1 MAWILLRNY
10 RRKILK
16 KRVTLFAPLSVTIAN
31 RETYLLFLHMRRESL
46 LKKYIGILVLWVAMA
61 AMAQESVPDSL
72 APAGIVFNGV
82 VQDSSFAAGEKLNVE
97 ILESGEA
104 LQTTV
109 GTPFSIVLP
118 EDTLWNVCVTNSDT
132 SGAEK
137 EKCYELIYTGTERS
151 FSQAL
156 GEAFVNDSAAPSSAD
171 ALPRPDSLAA
181 EVAQNDSA
189 SKESSPDSTKPAQE
203 DVNVDD
209 LLAGGDNA
217 KVTELKKVVVQL
229 RRRPKRKPGESVVSA
244 KSIKRMPSLAEA
256 DVIKSIQALPGV
268 VASSDFSSKI
278 YVRGGAADQNLFLF
292 DNAVVYSPVHFFGLF
307 STFLVEGIDDVQF
320 YKSGFPA
327 QYGNRL
333 SSVLKMDGRAG
344 GQDTVDEWFS
354 KSSIKISTF
363 AAQLHTEGHQ
373 GPARWVVAGRTTYIG
388 YMLDLMN
395 ALDIIE
401 LDLDYEFTDV
411 QGTFMYNF
419 TDDTRMKLSFYV
431 GKDRLSFDPL
441 YMDWGNVA
449 IPLGIYHRFNGDW
462 DYNATLAFSEF
473 YQTMKIGDLMSI
485 EMFLYTFAGKQWV
498 NYRGVSNHTFT
509 VGYEL
514 EFDHERYQE
523 QMSTISVADV
533 QEPFHHVGYLQDAW
547 KFAPD
552 YLLQYGLRFNYQTAA
567 EHFGVEPRASLTINI
582 DDDKTVELYGGYYLQ
597 YLNSIVYTDQET
609 LNEFYYPATTTTKG
623 KHIEPASSWLF
634 AAEYSQRGI
643 MDDYDATVGVYYKTQ
658 SNLNTFVSVLDSNDE
673 TTSDD
678 FVLADGFGTAE
689 GYSFGYELSLRKDKG
704 WWFGGI
710 NWSQSISVMK
720 TDDGTKPYFP
730 SWHQP
735 YALKMDLGINWRGP
749 EDALT
754 RHPTQRDM
762 YVRSSVIMKYS
773 AGMPISEYKGY
784 YMSQDMG
791 HQQYSDEVVVLPG
804 SRNGARQTDY
814 FRIDV
819 KAIDIGREN
828 KWNFSWTIINLTDHK
843 NMFYTFYDTSKNP
856 PEKTEITQ
864 FPFLPIMLSYEYYF

>member
-1 MAWILLRNY
+1 MKFQICIIVLLAA
-10 RRKILK
+10 I
-16 KRVTLFAPLSVTIAN
+16 
-31 RETYLLFLHMRRESL
+31 
-46 LKKYIGILVLWVAMA
+46 A
-61 AMAQESVPDSL
+61 AMAQETASVSL
-72 APAGIVFNGV
+72 ALDTLAPKGIVFNGV
-82 VQDSSFAAGEKLNVE
+82 VLDSSFAADEKLNVE

-109 GTPFSIVLP
+109 GTPFSVVLP

-132 SGAEK
+132 AGAEK
-137 EKCYELIYTGTERS
+137 EKCYELKYIGAERQ

-156 GEAFVNDSAAPSSAD
+156 GEAFVDDASMDSVAPAGLQNDGSNAVSH
-171 ALPRPDSLAA
+171 
-181 EVAQNDSA
+181 DSA
-189 SKESSPDSTKPAQE
+189 SVIAQDGHPGAQRRDPEQSASDSSDCTKE
-203 DVNVDD
+203 DVNVAA
-209 LLAGGDNA
+209 LLAEGDNSR
-217 KVTELKKVVVQL
+217 VTELKKVVVQL

-244 KSIKRMPSLAEA
+244 KSIKRMPGLAEA

-363 AAQLHTEGHQ
+363 AAQVHTEGHQ
-373 GPARWVVAGRTTYIG
+373 GTVRWIFAGRTTYIG
-388 YMLDLMN
+388 YVLDFCNYIGLLDLS
-395 ALDIIE
+395 
-401 LDLDYEFTDV
+401 LDYEFTDL
-411 QGTFMYNF
+411 QGTMMYDF
-419 TDDTRMKLSFYV
+419 SKDTRFKFSYYI

-441 YMDWGNVA
+441 YMDWGNIA
-449 IPLGIYHRFNGDW
+449 IPFGIYHRFNGDW

-473 YQTMKIGDLMSI
+473 YQTMKIGELMSI
-485 EMFLYTFAGKQWV
+485 EMYLYTFAGKQWL
-498 NYRGVSNHTFT
+498 NYGGIPNHTLT
-509 VGYEL
+509 LGYEL
-514 EFDHERYQE
+514 EYDYERYQE
-523 QMSTISVADV
+523 AMASISIADI
-533 QEPFHHVGYLQDAW
+533 QKPFHHVAYVQDAW
-547 KFAPD
+547 KLAPD

-567 EHFGVEPRASLTINI
+567 EHFGVEPRASLTVNL
-582 DDDKTVELYGGYYLQ
+582 DDSKTLEFYGGYYLQ

-623 KHIEPASSWLF
+623 THIDPASSWLF

-643 MDDYDATVGVYYKTQ
+643 LDDYDATVGVYYKTQ
-658 SNLNTFVSVLDSNDE
+658 NNLNTFVMQLDSNEE
-673 TTSDD
+673 TTSSD
-678 FVLADGFGTAE
+678 FVMADYFGTAD
-689 GYSFGYELSLRKDKG
+689 GYSLGYELSLRKDKG

-710 NWSQSISVMK
+710 NWSQSISVMR
-720 TDDGTKPYFP
+720 TNDGSKPYYP

-735 YALKMDLGINWRGP
+735 YALKMDMGINWSGG
-749 EDALT
+749 EDAL
-754 RHPTQRDM
+754 RKHKKKGR
-762 YVRSSVIMKYS
+762 YFRSSVIMKYS
-773 AGMPISEYKGY
+773 AGKPISEYKGY
-784 YMSQDMG
+784 YMSQELG

-804 SRNGARQTDY
+804 SRNAGRQSDY

-819 KAIDIGREN
+819 KAIDVGREDS
-828 KWNFSWTIINLTDHK
+828 WNFSWTIINLTNHE

-864 FPFLPIMLSYEYYF
+864 FPFLPIMLSFEMYF

>member
-1 MAWILLRNY
+1 MGKPICY
-10 RRKILK
+10 FCYE
-16 KRVTLFAPLSVTIAN
+16 KRVFLKRYIEIFV
-31 RETYLLFLHMRRESL
+31 LLL
-46 LKKYIGILVLWVAMA
+46 AMLNVA
-61 AMAQESVPDSL
+61 AMAQEPVPDSL
-72 APAGIVFNGV
+72 APQGITFNGV
-82 VQDSSFAAGEKLNVE
+82 VQDSSFAPGEKLNVE

-109 GTPFSIVLP
+109 GTPFSVVLP
-118 EDTLWNVCVTNSDT
+118 EDTLWNICVTNSDT
-132 SGAEK
+132 AGAEK
-137 EKCYELIYTGTERS
+137 EKCYELKYIGAERS
-151 FSQAL
+151 FSQTL
-156 GEAFVNDSAAPSSAD
+156 GEAFAEDPVKVGELAEPTIDSVP
-171 ALPRPDSLAA
+171 ALRQAQGPDSNAA
-181 EVAQNDSA
+181 ADTAQP
-189 SKESSPDSTKPAQE
+189 K

-344 GQDTVDEWFS
+344 GQDTVNEWFS

-395 ALDIIE
+395 ALDIID
-401 LDLDYEFTDV
+401 LDLDYEFTDL

-419 TDDTRMKLSFYV
+419 TNDTRMKFSFYV

-449 IPLGIYHRFNGDW
+449 IPVNISHRINGDW

-473 YQTMKIGDLMSI
+473 YQTMKIGELMSI

-498 NYRGVSNHTFT
+498 NYRGIPDHTFT
-509 VGYEL
+509 LGYEL
-514 EFDHERYQE
+514 EYDYERYQE
-523 QMSTISVADV
+523 QMSTVSVADI
-533 QEPFHHVGYLQDAW
+533 QKPFHHVGYLQDAW

-552 YLLQYGLRFNYQTAA
+552 YLLQYGLRFNYQTSA
-567 EHFGVEPRASLTINI
+567 EHFGVEPRASLSINL
-582 DDDKTVELYGGYYLQ
+582 DETKTLEFYGGYYLQ

-623 KHIEPASSWLF
+623 RRIKPASSWLL
-634 AAEYSQRGI
+634 ATEYSHRDLFEG
-643 MDDYDATVGVYYKTQ
+643 YDATVGVYYKTQ
-658 SNLNTFVSVLDSNDE
+658 NNLNTFQAVLDSNDE

-678 FVLADGFGTAE
+678 FVVADGFGTAE

-720 TDDGTKPYFP
+720 TNDGTKPYFP

-735 YALKMDLGINWRGP
+735 YALKMDLGINWRGK
-749 EDALT
+749 EDALSV
-754 RHPTQRDM
+754 QKIQKDL
-762 YVRSSVIMKYS
+762 YFRSSIIMKYS

-784 YMSQDMG
+784 YFSEELG
-791 HQQYSDEVVVLPG
+791 HQNYTDEAIVLPG
-804 SRNGARQTDY
+804 SRNAGRQTDY

-819 KAIDIGREN
+819 KAIDMGREN
-828 KWNFSWTIINLTDHK
+828 KWNFSWTIINLTDHE

-856 PEKTEITQ
+856 PQKTEITQ

>member
-1 MAWILLRNY
+1 MLL
-10 RRKILK
+10 
-16 KRVTLFAPLSVTIAN
+16 AA
-31 RETYLLFLHMRRESL
+31 SL
-46 LKKYIGILVLWVAMA
+46 AF
-61 AMAQESVPDSL
+61 AQEPAAVTSSISDGATADS
-72 APAGIVFNGV
+72 AKVQGIVFNGV
-82 VQDSSFAAGEKLNVE
+82 VQDSSFAVGEKLNVE

-109 GTPFSIVLP
+109 GTPFSVVLP

-132 SGAEK
+132 AGAEK
-137 EKCYELIYTGTERS
+137 EKCYELKYVGAERA

-156 GEAFVNDSAAPSSAD
+156 GDGFVQNELDSIAPVGRSRMTSTKDVALEPHGGDRAQSDLVAKVPGPNASASD
-171 ALPRPDSLAA
+171 MNVDSLLAA
-181 EVAQNDSA
+181 
-189 SKESSPDSTKPAQE
+189 
-203 DVNVDD
+203 
-209 LLAGGDNA
+209 GDNA

-229 RRRPKRKPGESVVSA
+229 RRRPKRSPGESVVSA

-307 STFLVEGIDDVQF
+307 STFLVEGIDDVKF

-388 YMLDLMN
+388 YMLDFCRFIGL
-395 ALDIIE
+395 LD
-401 LDLDYEFTDV
+401 LDLDYEFTDL
-411 QGTFMYNF
+411 QGTFVYNF
-419 TDDTRMKLSFYV
+419 TDDTRMKFSFYV

-449 IPLGIYHRFNGDW
+449 VPINFYHRFNGDW
-462 DYNATLAFSEF
+462 DYNATLAYSEF

-485 EMFLYTFAGKQWV
+485 EMYLYSFAGKQWV
-498 NYRGVSNHTFT
+498 NYRGIDNHTITF
-509 VGYEL
+509 GYEV
-514 EFDHERYQE
+514 EYYYERYQE
-523 QMSTISVADV
+523 KLSTMTIADI
-533 QEPFHHVGYLQDAW
+533 QKPFHHVGYLQDAW
-547 KFAPD
+547 KLTPD
-552 YLLQYGLRFNYQTAA
+552 LLLQYGLRFNYQTAA
-567 EHFGVEPRASLTINI
+567 EHFGVEPRTSLTINL
-582 DDDKTVELYGGYYLQ
+582 DRTKTLELYGGYYLQ
-597 YLNSIVYTDQET
+597 YLNSIIYTDQET

-623 KHIEPASSWLF
+623 THIKPASSWL
-634 AAEYSQRGI
+634 AAIEYTQREI
-643 MDDYDATVGVYYKTQ
+643 FEDYDATVGVYYKTQ
-658 SNLNTFVSVLDSNDE
+658 NNLNTFVTQMDSTDE
-673 TTSDD
+673 EESDE
-678 FVLADGFGTAE
+678 FVIADYFGTAE
-689 GYSFGYELSLRKDKG
+689 AYSFGYELSLRKDKG
-704 WWFGGI
+704 WLFGGI
-710 NWSQSISVMK
+710 NWSQSISVMRSN
-720 TDDGTKPYFP
+720 DGTKAYFP

-735 YALKMDLGINWRGP
+735 YAVKMDLGINWKGD
-749 EDALT
+749 EDALWKHKVKG
-754 RHPTQRDM
+754 R
-762 YVRSSVIMKYS
+762 YFRSSVMLKYS

-784 YMSQDMG
+784 YYG
-791 HQQYSDEVVVLPG
+791 EELGNQQYDDDIVVLPG
-804 SRNGARQTDY
+804 SRNAGRQTDY
-814 FRIDV
+814 FRVDV
-819 KAIDIGREN
+819 KLIDIGRED
-828 KWNFSWTIINLTDHK
+828 KWNFSWTIINLTDHE

-856 PEKTEITQ
+856 PEKTSITQ

>member
-1 MAWILLRNY
+1 VR
-10 RRKILK
+10 
-16 KRVTLFAPLSVTIAN
+16 F
-31 RETYLLFLHMRRESL
+31 L
-46 LKKYIGILVLWVAMA
+46 LKVYLFIALIAALAVASF
-61 AMAQESVPDSL
+61 AQETAPDSL
-72 APAGIVFNGV
+72 ALDTLAPKGILFNGV
-82 VQDSSFAAGEKLNVE
+82 VLDSSFAADEKLNVE

-109 GTPFSIVLP
+109 GKPFSVVLP
-118 EDTLWNVCVTNSDT
+118 EDTLWNICVTNSDT
-132 SGAEK
+132 AGAEK
-137 EKCYELIYTGTERS
+137 EKCYELKYIGAERQ

-156 GEAFVNDSAAPSSAD
+156 GEAFVDDASMDSVAPAGLQNDGSN
-171 ALPRPDSLAA
+171 ALSH
-181 EVAQNDSA
+181 DSA
-189 SKESSPDSTKPAQE
+189 SVIAQDGHPGAQRRDSEQSASDSSDSTKE
-203 DVNVDD
+203 DVNVEA
-209 LLAGGDNA
+209 LLAAGDNSR
-217 KVTELKKVVVQL
+217 VTELKKVVVQL

-244 KSIKRMPSLAEA
+244 KSIKRMPGLAEA

-363 AAQLHTEGHQ
+363 AAQVHTEGHQ
-373 GPARWVVAGRTTYIG
+373 GPVRWIFAGRTTYIG
-388 YMLDLMN
+388 YVLDFCNYIGLLDLS
-395 ALDIIE
+395 
-401 LDLDYEFTDV
+401 LDYEFTDL
-411 QGTFMYNF
+411 QGTMMYDF
-419 TDDTRMKLSFYV
+419 SKDTRFKFSYYI

-441 YMDWGNVA
+441 YMDWGNIA
-449 IPLGIYHRFNGDW
+449 IPFGIYHRFNGDW

-473 YQTMKIGDLMSI
+473 YQTMKIGELMSI
-485 EMFLYTFAGKQWV
+485 EMYLYTFAGKQWL
-498 NYRGVSNHTFT
+498 NYRGIPNHTLT
-509 VGYEL
+509 LGYEL
-514 EFDHERYQE
+514 EYDYERYQE
-523 QMSTISVADV
+523 AMASISIADI
-533 QEPFHHVGYLQDAW
+533 QKPFHHVAYVQDAW
-547 KFAPD
+547 KLAPD

-567 EHFGVEPRASLTINI
+567 EHFGVEPRASLTVNL
-582 DDDKTVELYGGYYLQ
+582 DDSKTLEFYGGYYLQ

-623 KHIEPASSWLF
+623 THIDPASSWLF

-643 MDDYDATVGVYYKTQ
+643 LDDYDATVGVYYKTQ
-658 SNLNTFVSVLDSNDE
+658 NNLNTFVMQLDSNEE
-673 TTSDD
+673 TTSSD
-678 FVLADGFGTAE
+678 FVMADHFGTAD
-689 GYSFGYELSLRKDKG
+689 GYSLGYELSLRKDKG

-710 NWSQSISVMK
+710 NWSQSISVMR
-720 TDDGTKPYFP
+720 TNDGTKPYYP

-735 YALKMDLGINWRGP
+735 YALKMDMGINWSGG
-749 EDALT
+749 EDAL
-754 RHPTQRDM
+754 RKHKKKGR
-762 YVRSSVIMKYS
+762 YFRSSVIMKYS

-784 YMSQDMG
+784 YMSQELG

-804 SRNGARQTDY
+804 SRNAGRQSDY

-819 KAIDIGREN
+819 KAIDVGREDS
-828 KWNFSWTIINLTDHK
+828 WNFSWTIINLTDHK

-864 FPFLPIMLSYEYYF
+864 FPFLPIMLSFEMYF

>member
-1 MAWILLRNY
+1 
-10 RRKILK
+10 
-16 KRVTLFAPLSVTIAN
+16 
-31 RETYLLFLHMRRESL
+31 MRFL
-46 LKKYIGILVLWVAMA
+46 LKVYLFIALIAALAVASF
-61 AMAQESVPDSL
+61 AQETAPDSL
-72 APAGIVFNGV
+72 ASDSLAPKGILFNGV
-82 VQDSSFAAGEKLNVE
+82 VLDSSFAEGEKLNVE

-109 GTPFSIVLP
+109 GAPFNIVLP

-132 SGAEK
+132 AGAEK
-137 EKCYELIYTGTERS
+137 EKCYELKYIGAERQ

-156 GEAFVNDSAAPSSAD
+156 GEAFVDDASMDSVAPAGLQNDGSNAVSH
-171 ALPRPDSLAA
+171 
-181 EVAQNDSA
+181 DSA
-189 SKESSPDSTKPAQE
+189 SVIAQDGHPGAQRRDPEQSASDSSDSTKE
-203 DVNVDD
+203 DVNVDA
-209 LLAGGDNA
+209 LLAAGDNSR
-217 KVTELKKVVVQL
+217 VTELKKVVVQL

-244 KSIKRMPSLAEA
+244 KSIKRMPGLAEA

-363 AAQLHTEGHQ
+363 AAQVHTEGHQ
-373 GPARWVVAGRTTYIG
+373 GPVRWIFAGRTTYIG
-388 YMLDLMN
+388 YVLDFCNYIGLLDLS
-395 ALDIIE
+395 
-401 LDLDYEFTDV
+401 LDYEFTDL
-411 QGTFMYNF
+411 QGTMMYDF
-419 TDDTRMKLSFYV
+419 SKDTRFKFSYYI

-441 YMDWGNVA
+441 YMDWGNIA

-473 YQTMKIGDLMSI
+473 YQTMKIGELMSI
-485 EMFLYTFAGKQWV
+485 EMYLYTFAGKQWL
-498 NYRGVSNHTFT
+498 NYRGIPNHTLT
-509 VGYEL
+509 LGYEL
-514 EFDHERYQE
+514 EYDYERYQE
-523 QMSTISVADV
+523 AMASISIADI
-533 QEPFHHVGYLQDAW
+533 QKPFHHVAYVQDAW
-547 KFAPD
+547 KLSPD

-567 EHFGVEPRASLTINI
+567 EHFGVEPRASLTVNL
-582 DDDKTVELYGGYYLQ
+582 DDSKTLEFYGGYYLQ

-623 KHIEPASSWLF
+623 THIDPASSWLF

-643 MDDYDATVGVYYKTQ
+643 LDDYDATVGVYYKTQ
-658 SNLNTFVSVLDSNDE
+658 NNLNTFVMQLDSNEE
-673 TTSDD
+673 TTSSD
-678 FVLADGFGTAE
+678 FVMADHFGTAD
-689 GYSFGYELSLRKDKG
+689 GYSLGYELSLRKDKG

-710 NWSQSISVMK
+710 NWSQSISVMR
-720 TDDGTKPYFP
+720 TNDGTKPYYP

-735 YALKMDLGINWRGP
+735 YALKMDMGINWSGG
-749 EDALT
+749 EDAL
-754 RHPTQRDM
+754 RKHKKKGR
-762 YVRSSVIMKYS
+762 YFRSSVIMKYS

-784 YMSQDMG
+784 YMSQELG

-804 SRNGARQTDY
+804 SRNAGRQSDY

-819 KAIDIGREN
+819 KAIDVGREDN
-828 KWNFSWTIINLTDHK
+828 WNFSWTIINLTDHK

-864 FPFLPIMLSYEYYF
+864 FPFLPIMLSFEMYF

>member
-1 MAWILLRNY
+1 
-10 RRKILK
+10 
-16 KRVTLFAPLSVTIAN
+16 
-31 RETYLLFLHMRRESL
+31 
-46 LKKYIGILVLWVAMA
+46 MA
-61 AMAQESVPDSL
+61 ASLAFAQEPGVASGAAAADS
-72 APAGIVFNGV
+72 AKVQGIVFNGV
-82 VQDSSFAAGEKLNVE
+82 VQDSSFATGEKLNVE

-109 GTPFSIVLP
+109 GTPFSVVLP
-118 EDTLWNVCVTNSDT
+118 EDTLWNICVTNSDT
-132 SGAEK
+132 AGAEK
-137 EKCYELIYTGTERS
+137 EKCYELKYVGAERA

-156 GEAFVNDSAAPSSAD
+156 GEAFVTGEGESLPLAPDSSSFRPKPAPDSDPGSRNLAYSSATPSSRD
-171 ALPRPDSLAA
+171 TPQRPDSG
-181 EVAQNDSA
+181 
-189 SKESSPDSTKPAQE
+189 
-203 DVNVDD
+203 DVNVDS

-229 RRRPKRKPGESVVSA
+229 RRRPKRSPGESVVSA

-307 STFLVEGIDDVQF
+307 STFLVEGIDDVKF

-388 YMLDLMN
+388 YMLDFCRFIGL
-395 ALDIIE
+395 LD
-401 LDLDYEFTDV
+401 LDLDYEFTDL
-411 QGTFMYNF
+411 QGTFVYNF
-419 TDDTRMKLSFYV
+419 TDDTRMKFSFYV

-449 IPLGIYHRFNGDW
+449 VPINFYHRFNGDW
-462 DYNATLAFSEF
+462 DYNATLAYSEF

-485 EMFLYTFAGKQWV
+485 EMYLYSFAGKQWL
-498 NYRGVSNHTFT
+498 NYRGIDNHTITF
-509 VGYEL
+509 GYEV
-514 EFDHERYQE
+514 EYYYERYQE
-523 QMSTISVADV
+523 KLSTMTIADI
-533 QEPFHHVGYLQDAW
+533 QKPFHHVGYLQDAW
-547 KFAPD
+547 KLTPD
-552 YLLQYGLRFNYQTAA
+552 LLLQYGLRFNYQTAA
-567 EHFGVEPRASLTINI
+567 EHFGVEPRTSLTINL
-582 DDDKTVELYGGYYLQ
+582 DRTKTLELYGGYYLQ
-597 YLNSIVYTDQET
+597 YLNSIIYTDQET

-623 KHIEPASSWLF
+623 KHIEPASSWL
-634 AAEYSQRGI
+634 AAIEYTQREI
-643 MDDYDATVGVYYKTQ
+643 FDDYDATVGVYYKTQ
-658 SNLNTFVSVLDSNDE
+658 NNLNTFVTQMDSTDE
-673 TTSDD
+673 EESDE
-678 FVLADGFGTAE
+678 FVIADYFGTAE
-689 GYSFGYELSLRKDKG
+689 AYSFGYELSFRKDKG
-704 WWFGGI
+704 WLFGGI
-710 NWSQSISVMK
+710 NWSQSISVMRSN
-720 TDDGTKPYFP
+720 DGTKAYFP

-735 YALKMDLGINWRGP
+735 YAVKMDLGINWKGD
-749 EDALT
+749 EDALWKHKVKG
-754 RHPTQRDM
+754 R
-762 YVRSSVIMKYS
+762 YFRSSVMLKYS

-784 YMSQDMG
+784 YYG
-791 HQQYSDEVVVLPG
+791 EELGNQQYDDDIVVLPG
-804 SRNGARQTDY
+804 SRNAGRQTDY

-819 KAIDIGREN
+819 KLIDIGRED
-828 KWNFSWTIINLTDHK
+828 KWNFSWTIINLTDHE

-856 PEKTEITQ
+856 PEKTSITQ

>member
-1 MAWILLRNY
+1 MKRYIEIFALL
-10 RRKILK
+10 L
-16 KRVTLFAPLSVTIAN
+16 AMLSV
-31 RETYLLFLHMRRESL
+31 
-46 LKKYIGILVLWVAMA
+46 A
-61 AMAQESVPDSL
+61 AVAQEPVPDSL
-72 APAGIVFNGV
+72 APQGIIFNGI

-104 LQTTV
+104 VQTTV
-109 GTPFSIVLP
+109 GTPFSVILP

-137 EKCYELIYTGTERS
+137 EKCYELVYSGSERS
-151 FSQAL
+151 FSQTL
-156 GEAFVNDSAAPSSAD
+156 GEAFVNDSAVPSSAD
-171 ALPRPDSLAA
+171 TLPRPDSLAA
-181 EVAQNDSA
+181 EVAQNDSS
-189 SKESSPDSTKPAQE
+189 SKEPAKDSAKADE
-203 DVNVDD
+203 KDVNVDD

-244 KSIKRMPSLAEA
+244 KAIKRMPSLAEA

-333 SSVLKMDGRAG
+333 SSVLKMEGRAG
-344 GQDTVDEWFS
+344 GQDTVEEWFS
-354 KSSIKISTF
+354 KSSVKISTF
-363 AAQLHTEGHQ
+363 AAQVHTEGHK
-373 GPARWVVAGRTTYIG
+373 GPARWIVAGRTTYIG

-395 ALDIIE
+395 ALDIID
-401 LDLDYEFTDV
+401 LNLDYEFTDV
-411 QGTFMYNF
+411 QGTFMYDF
-419 TDDTRMKLSFYV
+419 TSDTRMKVSFYV

-449 IPLGIYHRFNGDW
+449 IPINVTHRINGDW

-473 YQTMKIGDLMSI
+473 YQTMSIGDLMSI

-498 NYRGVSNHTFT
+498 NYRGIPNHTLT

-514 EFDHERYQE
+514 EYDYERYRE
-523 QMSTISVADV
+523 QMSTISVVDI
-533 QEPFHHVGYLQDAW
+533 QEPFHHVAYLQDAW

-552 YLLQYGLRFNYQTAA
+552 YLLQYGMRFNYQTAA
-567 EHFGVEPRASLTINI
+567 EHFGVEPRASLTINL
-582 DDDKTVELYGGYYLQ
+582 DDNKTVELYGGYYLQ

-623 KHIEPASSWLF
+623 KHIDPASSWLF
-634 AAEYSQRGI
+634 AAEYSHRDLFDG
-643 MDDYDATVGVYYKTQ
+643 YDATVGAYYKTQ
-658 SNLNTFVSVLDSNDE
+658 SNLNTFVAVLDSNDE

-678 FVLADGFGTAE
+678 FVVADGFGTAE

-704 WWFGGI
+704 WWFGGV

-720 TDDGTKPYFP
+720 TDDGSKPYYP

-735 YALKMDLGINWRGP
+735 YALKMDLGINWSGDENSRRKHEKAG
-749 EDALT
+749 
-754 RHPTQRDM
+754 R
-762 YVRSSVIMKYS
+762 YFRSSVMLKYS

-784 YMSQDMG
+784 YVSQEMG
-791 HQQYSDEVVVLPG
+791 RQQYSDEVVVLPG
-804 SRNGARQTDY
+804 SRNAARQSDY

>member
-1 MAWILLRNY
+1 MKFQICIIVLLAA
-10 RRKILK
+10 I
-16 KRVTLFAPLSVTIAN
+16 
-31 RETYLLFLHMRRESL
+31 
-46 LKKYIGILVLWVAMA
+46 A
-61 AMAQESVPDSL
+61 AMAQETASVSL
-72 APAGIVFNGV
+72 ALDTLAPKGIVFNGV
-82 VQDSSFAAGEKLNVE
+82 VLDSSFAADEKLNVE

-109 GTPFSIVLP
+109 GTPFSVVLP

-132 SGAEK
+132 AGAEK
-137 EKCYELIYTGTERS
+137 EKCYELKDIGAERQ

-156 GEAFVNDSAAPSSAD
+156 GEAFVDDASMDSVAPAGLQNDGSNAVSH
-171 ALPRPDSLAA
+171 
-181 EVAQNDSA
+181 DSA
-189 SKESSPDSTKPAQE
+189 SVIAQDGHPGAQRRDPEQSASDSSDCTKE
-203 DVNVDD
+203 DVNVAA
-209 LLAGGDNA
+209 LLAEGDNSR
-217 KVTELKKVVVQL
+217 VTELKKVVVQL

-244 KSIKRMPSLAEA
+244 KSIKRMPGLAEA

-292 DNAVVYSPVHFFGLF
+292 DNAVVYSPLHFFGLF

-363 AAQLHTEGHQ
+363 AAQVHTEGHQ
-373 GPARWVVAGRTTYIG
+373 GAVRWIYAGRTTYIG
-388 YMLDLMN
+388 YVLDFCNYIGLLDLS
-395 ALDIIE
+395 
-401 LDLDYEFTDV
+401 LDYEFTDL
-411 QGTFMYNF
+411 QGTMMYDF
-419 TDDTRMKLSFYV
+419 SKDTRFKFSYYI

-441 YMDWGNVA
+441 YMDWGNIA
-449 IPLGIYHRFNGDW
+449 IPFGIYHRFNGDW

-473 YQTMKIGDLMSI
+473 YQTMKIGELMSI
-485 EMFLYTFAGKQWV
+485 EMYLYTFAGKQWL
-498 NYRGVSNHTFT
+498 NYRGIPNHTLT
-509 VGYEL
+509 LGYEL
-514 EFDHERYQE
+514 EYDYERYQE
-523 QMSTISVADV
+523 AMASISIADI
-533 QEPFHHVGYLQDAW
+533 QKPFHHVAYVQDAW
-547 KFAPD
+547 KLAPD

-567 EHFGVEPRASLTINI
+567 EHFGVEPRASLTVNL
-582 DDDKTVELYGGYYLQ
+582 DDSKTLEFYGGYYLQ

-623 KHIEPASSWLF
+623 THIDPASSWLF

-643 MDDYDATVGVYYKTQ
+643 LDDYDATVGVYYKTQ
-658 SNLNTFVSVLDSNDE
+658 NNLNTFVMQLDSNEE
-673 TTSDD
+673 TTSSD
-678 FVLADGFGTAE
+678 FVMADYFGTAD
-689 GYSFGYELSLRKDKG
+689 GYSLGYELSLRKDKG

-710 NWSQSISVMK
+710 NWSQSISVMR
-720 TDDGTKPYFP
+720 TNDGTKPYYP

-735 YALKMDLGINWRGP
+735 YALKMDMGINWSGG
-749 EDALT
+749 EDAL
-754 RHPTQRDM
+754 RKHKKKGR
-762 YVRSSVIMKYS
+762 YFRSSVIMKYS

-784 YMSQDMG
+784 YMSQELG

-804 SRNGARQTDY
+804 SRNAGRQSDY

-819 KAIDIGREN
+819 KAIDVGREDS
-828 KWNFSWTIINLTDHK
+828 WNFSWTIINLTNHE

-864 FPFLPIMLSYEYYF
+864 FPFLPIMLSFEMYF

>member
-1 MAWILLRNY
+1 M
-10 RRKILK
+10 
-16 KRVTLFAPLSVTIAN
+16 LSV
-31 RETYLLFLHMRRESL
+31 
-46 LKKYIGILVLWVAMA
+46 A
-61 AMAQESVPDSL
+61 AVAQEPVPDSL
-72 APAGIVFNGV
+72 APQGITFNGI
-82 VQDSSFAAGEKLNVE
+82 VQDSSFAPGEKLNVE

-132 SGAEK
+132 AGAEK
-137 EKCYELIYTGTERS
+137 EKCYELKYIGAERS

-156 GEAFVNDSAAPSSAD
+156 GEAFAEPDSIVEGAVPQDSSAVILSEAQAESKDLAPDSSAAEGS
-171 ALPRPDSLAA
+171 
-181 EVAQNDSA
+181 
-189 SKESSPDSTKPAQE
+189 DSTKQ
-203 DVNVDD
+203 DVNVDA

-363 AAQLHTEGHQ
+363 AAQVHTEGHK
-373 GPARWVVAGRTTYIG
+373 GPVRWVLAGRTTYIG

-395 ALDIIE
+395 ALDVID
-401 LDLDYEFTDV
+401 LSLDYEFTDL
-411 QGTFMYNF
+411 QGTLMYDF
-419 TDDTRMKLSFYV
+419 SDDTRMKFSYYV

-449 IPLGIYHRFNGDW
+449 IPLGFYHRFNGDW

-473 YQTMKIGDLMSI
+473 YQTMKVSDLMSI
-485 EMFLYTFAGKQWV
+485 EMYLYTFAGKQWV
-498 NYRGVSNHTFT
+498 NYRGIPNHTLT
-509 VGYEL
+509 AGYEL
-514 EFDHERYQE
+514 EYDYERYGE
-523 QMSTISVADV
+523 QMSTLSIADI
-533 QEPFHHVGYLQDAW
+533 QKPFHHVGYLQDAW

-567 EHFGVEPRASLTINI
+567 EHFGVEPRASLSVNI
-582 DDDKTVELYGGYYLQ
+582 DDDKTVEFYGGYYLQ

-623 KHIEPASSWLF
+623 KHIKPASSWLF

-643 MDDYDATVGVYYKTQ
+643 MEDYDATVGVYYKTQ
-658 SNLNTFVSVLDSNDE
+658 SNLNTFVAVLDSNEE
-673 TTSDD
+673 TASDD
-678 FVLADGFGTAE
+678 FVVADGFGTAE

-720 TDDGTKPYFP
+720 VDDGTKPYFP

-754 RHPTQRDM
+754 VHPTQKDM

-773 AGMPISEYKGY
+773 AGMPMSEYKGY
-784 YMSQDMG
+784 YISEHLG
-791 HQQYSDEVVVLPG
+791 HQEYSDETVVVPG

-819 KAIDIGREN
+819 KAIDIGREG
-828 KWNFSWTIINLTDHK
+828 KWNFSWTIINLTDHE
-843 NMFYTFYDTSKNP
+843 NMFFTFYDTGKNP

>member
-1 MAWILLRNY
+1 MLAAI
-10 RRKILK
+10 
-16 KRVTLFAPLSVTIAN
+16 
-31 RETYLLFLHMRRESL
+31 
-46 LKKYIGILVLWVAMA
+46 A
-61 AMAQESVPDSL
+61 AMAQETASDSLAPDSL
-72 APAGIVFNGV
+72 APKGIVFNGV
-82 VQDSSFAAGEKLNVE
+82 VLDSSFAADEKLNVE

-109 GTPFSIVLP
+109 GKSFSVVLP
-118 EDTLWNVCVTNSDT
+118 EDTLWNICVTNSDT
-132 SGAEK
+132 AGAEK
-137 EKCYELIYTGTERS
+137 EKCYELKYIGAERA

-156 GEAFVNDSAAPSSAD
+156 GEAFVEDEKKEGDGHPLAVAVDTASATPSSGD
-171 ALPRPDSLAA
+171 TPQRPDSTNVIARNGSDEA
-181 EVAQNDSA
+181 ISSSDS
-189 SKESSPDSTKPAQE
+189 SDSTKR
-203 DVNVDD
+203 DVDVDA
-209 LLAGGDNA
+209 LLAAGDNA

-244 KSIKRMPSLAEA
+244 KSIKRMPGLAEA

-344 GQDTVDEWFS
+344 GQDTVNEWFS

-373 GPARWVVAGRTTYIG
+373 GPARWVFAGRTTYIG
-388 YMLDLMN
+388 YVLDLCN
-395 ALDIIE
+395 AIGLLD
-401 LDLDYEFTDV
+401 LNLDYEFTDL
-411 QGTFMYNF
+411 QGTVMYNF
-419 TDDTRMKLSFYV
+419 TDDTRMKFSYYI

-441 YMDWGNVA
+441 YMDWGNIA
-449 IPLGIYHRFNGDW
+449 IPLGFYHRFNGDW

-473 YQTMKIGDLMSI
+473 YQTMKIGELMSI
-485 EMFLYTFAGKQWV
+485 EMYLYTFAGKQWL
-498 NYRGVSNHTFT
+498 NFRGISNHTFT
-509 VGYEL
+509 FGYEL
-514 EFDHERYQE
+514 EYDYERYQE
-523 QMSTISVADV
+523 QMSTVSAADI
-533 QEPFHHVGYLQDAW
+533 QKPFHHVGYVQDAW

-567 EHFGVEPRASLTINI
+567 EHFGVEPRASLTINL
-582 DDDKTVELYGGYYLQ
+582 DDEKTLEFYGGYYLQ

-609 LNEFYYPATTTTKG
+609 LNEFYYPATKTTKG
-623 KHIEPASSWLF
+623 TQIDPASSWLL

-643 MDDYDATVGVYYKTQ
+643 FEDYDATVGVYYKTQ
-658 SNLNTFVSVLDSNDE
+658 NNLNTFVVELDSNDE

-678 FVLADGFGTAE
+678 FVMADYFGRAE
-689 GYSFGYELSLRKDKG
+689 GYSFGYELSLRKDRG

-720 TDDGTKPYFP
+720 SDDGTRPYYP

-735 YALKMDLGINWRGP
+735 YALKLDAGINWKGDENARRKHKIPG
-749 EDALT
+749 
-754 RHPTQRDM
+754 R
-762 YVRSSVIMKYS
+762 YFRSSIILKYS

-784 YMSQDMG
+784 YFSQELG
-791 HQQYSDEVVVLPG
+791 HQEFSDQIVVLPG
-804 SRNGARQTDY
+804 SRNAGRQTDY

-819 KAIDIGREN
+819 KPIDIGRED
-828 KWNFSWTIINLTDHK
+828 KWNFSWTIINLTDHE

-856 PEKTEITQ
+856 PEKTEVTQ
-864 FPFLPIMLSYEYYF
+864 FPFLPIMLNFEYYF

>member
-1 MAWILLRNY
+1 M
-10 RRKILK
+10 
-16 KRVTLFAPLSVTIAN
+16 LSV
-31 RETYLLFLHMRRESL
+31 
-46 LKKYIGILVLWVAMA
+46 A
-61 AMAQESVPDSL
+61 AVAQEPVPDSL
-72 APAGIVFNGV
+72 APQGITFNGI
-82 VQDSSFAAGEKLNVE
+82 VQDSSFAPGEKLNVE

-132 SGAEK
+132 AGAEK
-137 EKCYELIYTGTERS
+137 EKCYELKYIGAERS

-156 GEAFVNDSAAPSSAD
+156 GEAFAEPDSIVEGESLPLAAAADTASATPSSGGGNA
-171 ALPRPDSLAA
+171 PQRPDSLAKDTL
-181 EVAQNDSA
+181 AQDSA
-189 SKESSPDSTKPAQE
+189 NK
-203 DVNVDD
+203 DVNVDA

-395 ALDIIE
+395 ALDIID
-401 LDLDYEFTDV
+401 LSLDYEFTDL

-449 IPLGIYHRFNGDW
+449 IPLGFYHRFNGDW

-473 YQTMKIGDLMSI
+473 YQTMKVSDLMSI
-485 EMFLYTFAGKQWV
+485 EMYLYTFAGKQWV
-498 NYRGVSNHTFT
+498 NYRGIPNHTLT
-509 VGYEL
+509 AGYEL
-514 EFDHERYQE
+514 EYDYERYGE
-523 QMSTISVADV
+523 QMSTLSITDI
-533 QEPFHHVGYLQDAW
+533 QKPFHHVGYLQDAW
-547 KFAPD
+547 KLAPD

-567 EHFGVEPRASLTINI
+567 EHFGVEPRASLSVNI
-582 DDDKTVELYGGYYLQ
+582 DDDKTVEFYGGYYLQ

-623 KHIEPASSWLF
+623 KHIKPASSWLF

-643 MDDYDATVGVYYKTQ
+643 MEDYDASVGVYYKTQ
-658 SNLNTFVSVLDSNDE
+658 SNLNTFVAVLDSNEE
-673 TTSDD
+673 TASDD
-678 FVLADGFGTAE
+678 FVVADGFGTAE

-720 TDDGTKPYFP
+720 VDDGTKPYFP

-754 RHPTQRDM
+754 VHPTQKDM

-773 AGMPISEYKGY
+773 AGMPMSEYKGY
-784 YMSQDMG
+784 YISEHLG
-791 HQQYSDEVVVLPG
+791 HQEYSDETVVVPG

-819 KAIDIGREN
+819 KAIDIGREG
-828 KWNFSWTIINLTDHK
+828 KWNFSWTFINVTDHK
-843 NMFYTFYDTSKNP
+843 NMFFTFYDTSKNP

>member
-1 MAWILLRNY
+1 MKLQICIIVMLAAI
-10 RRKILK
+10 
-16 KRVTLFAPLSVTIAN
+16 
-31 RETYLLFLHMRRESL
+31 
-46 LKKYIGILVLWVAMA
+46 A
-61 AMAQESVPDSL
+61 AMAQETASDSLAPDSL
-72 APAGIVFNGV
+72 APKGIVFNGV
-82 VQDSSFAAGEKLNVE
+82 VLDSSFAADEKLNVE

-109 GTPFSIVLP
+109 GKSFSVVLP
-118 EDTLWNVCVTNSDT
+118 EDTLWNICVTNSDT
-132 SGAEK
+132 AGAEK
-137 EKCYELIYTGTERS
+137 EKCYELKYIGAERA

-156 GEAFVNDSAAPSSAD
+156 GEAFVEDEKKEGNGHPLAAAVDTASATPSSGD
-171 ALPRPDSLAA
+171 TPQRPDSTNVIARNGSDEA
-181 EVAQNDSA
+181 ISSSDS
-189 SKESSPDSTKPAQE
+189 SDSTKR
-203 DVNVDD
+203 DVDVDA
-209 LLAGGDNA
+209 LLAAGDNA

-244 KSIKRMPSLAEA
+244 KSIKRMPGLAEA

-344 GQDTVDEWFS
+344 GQDTVNEWFS

-373 GPARWVVAGRTTYIG
+373 GPARWVFAGRTTYIG
-388 YMLDLMN
+388 YVLDLCN
-395 ALDIIE
+395 AIGLLD
-401 LDLDYEFTDV
+401 LNLDYEFTDL
-411 QGTFMYNF
+411 QGTVMYNF
-419 TDDTRMKLSFYV
+419 TDDTRMKFSYYI

-441 YMDWGNVA
+441 YMDWGNIA
-449 IPLGIYHRFNGDW
+449 IPLGLYHRFNGDW

-473 YQTMKIGDLMSI
+473 YQTMKIGELMSI
-485 EMFLYTFAGKQWV
+485 EMYLYTFAGKQWL
-498 NYRGVSNHTFT
+498 NFRGISNHTFT
-509 VGYEL
+509 FGYEL
-514 EFDHERYQE
+514 EYDYERYQE
-523 QMSTISVADV
+523 QMSTVSAADI
-533 QEPFHHVGYLQDAW
+533 QKPFHHVGYVQDAW

-567 EHFGVEPRASLTINI
+567 EHFGVEPRASLTINL
-582 DDDKTVELYGGYYLQ
+582 DDEKTLEFYGGYYLQ

-609 LNEFYYPATTTTKG
+609 LNEFYYPATKTTKG
-623 KHIEPASSWLF
+623 TQIDPASSWLL

-643 MDDYDATVGVYYKTQ
+643 FEDYDATVGVYYKTQ
-658 SNLNTFVSVLDSNDE
+658 NNLNTFVVELDSNDE

-678 FVLADGFGTAE
+678 FVMADYFGRAE
-689 GYSFGYELSLRKDKG
+689 GYSFGYELSLRKDRG

-720 TDDGTKPYFP
+720 SDDGTRPYYP

-735 YALKMDLGINWRGP
+735 YALKLDAGINWKGDENARRKHKIPG
-749 EDALT
+749 
-754 RHPTQRDM
+754 R
-762 YVRSSVIMKYS
+762 YFRSSIILKYS

-784 YMSQDMG
+784 YFSQELG
-791 HQQYSDEVVVLPG
+791 HQEFSDQIVVLPG
-804 SRNGARQTDY
+804 SRNAGRQTDY

-819 KAIDIGREN
+819 KPIDIGRED
-828 KWNFSWTIINLTDHK
+828 KWNFSWTIINLTDHE

-856 PEKTEITQ
+856 PEKTEVTQ
-864 FPFLPIMLSYEYYF
+864 FPFLPIMLNFEYYF

>member
-1 MAWILLRNY
+1 MKVY
-10 RRKILK
+10 
-16 KRVTLFAPLSVTIAN
+16 LFIA
-31 RETYLLFLHMRRESL
+31 LIAALA
-46 LKKYIGILVLWVAMA
+46 VASF
-61 AMAQESVPDSL
+61 AQETAPDSL
-72 APAGIVFNGV
+72 ASDSLAPKGILFNGV
-82 VQDSSFAAGEKLNVE
+82 VLDSSFAEGEKLNVE

-109 GTPFSIVLP
+109 GTPFGIVLP

-132 SGAEK
+132 AGAEK
-137 EKCYELIYTGTERS
+137 EKCYELKYIGTERQ

-156 GEAFVNDSAAPSSAD
+156 GEAFVDDASMDSVAPAGLQNDGSNDVS
-171 ALPRPDSLAA
+171 R
-181 EVAQNDSA
+181 DSA
-189 SKESSPDSTKPAQE
+189 SVIAQDGHPGAQRRDPEQSASDSSESTKE
-203 DVNVDD
+203 DVNVDA
-209 LLAGGDNA
+209 LLAAGDNSR
-217 KVTELKKVVVQL
+217 VTELKKVVVQL

-244 KSIKRMPSLAEA
+244 KSIKRMPGLAEA

-363 AAQLHTEGHQ
+363 AAQVHTEGHQ
-373 GPARWVVAGRTTYIG
+373 GPVRWIFAGRTTYIG
-388 YMLDLMN
+388 YVLDFCNYIGLLDLS
-395 ALDIIE
+395 
-401 LDLDYEFTDV
+401 LDYEFTDL
-411 QGTFMYNF
+411 QGTMMYDF
-419 TDDTRMKLSFYV
+419 SKDTRFKFSYYI

-441 YMDWGNVA
+441 YMDWGNIA
-449 IPLGIYHRFNGDW
+449 IPFGIYHRFNGDW

-473 YQTMKIGDLMSI
+473 YQTMKIGELMSI
-485 EMFLYTFAGKQWV
+485 EMYLYTFAGKQWL
-498 NYRGVSNHTFT
+498 NYRGIPNHTLT
-509 VGYEL
+509 LGYEL
-514 EFDHERYQE
+514 EYDYERYQE
-523 QMSTISVADV
+523 AMASISIADI
-533 QEPFHHVGYLQDAW
+533 QKPFHHVAYVQDAW
-547 KFAPD
+547 KLAPD

-567 EHFGVEPRASLTINI
+567 EHFGVEPRASLTVNL
-582 DDDKTVELYGGYYLQ
+582 DDSKTLEFYGGYYLQ

-623 KHIEPASSWLF
+623 THVDPASSWLF

-643 MDDYDATVGVYYKTQ
+643 LDDYDATVGVYYKTQ
-658 SNLNTFVSVLDSNDE
+658 NNLNTFVMQLDSNEE
-673 TTSDD
+673 TTSSD
-678 FVLADGFGTAE
+678 FVMADHFGTAD
-689 GYSFGYELSLRKDKG
+689 GYSLGYELSLRKDKG

-710 NWSQSISVMK
+710 NWSQSISVMR
-720 TDDGTKPYFP
+720 TNDGTKPYYP

-735 YALKMDLGINWRGP
+735 YALKMDMGINWSGG
-749 EDALT
+749 EDAL
-754 RHPTQRDM
+754 RKHKKKGR
-762 YVRSSVIMKYS
+762 YFRSSVIMKYS

-784 YMSQDMG
+784 YMSQELG

-804 SRNGARQTDY
+804 SRNAGRQSDY

-819 KAIDIGREN
+819 KAIDVGREDS
-828 KWNFSWTIINLTDHK
+828 WNFSWTIINLTDHK

-864 FPFLPIMLSYEYYF
+864 FPFLPIMLSFEMYF